1 MDQPSFLD
9 RLTFPRLLTAIV
21 FIAVFAMAV
30 RVVVDSDTWWH
41 LASGRYIVE
50 NRAIPLTEPFSHT
63 RLGTPWIDHGWLAQ
77 ILLYGVYLL
86 GGWPGL
92 LLGVATLVTLAFV
105 LVYRQSLGNPLVR
118 AFGVVL
124 GAIASSGAWA
134 ARPQIISFLLAA
146 LVAYLLDRYKR
157 HGGKALLW
165 LPLVVLVWANIHG
178 GYAIAFILMLCYIA
192 GEGVNRLLG
201 HDEDPVLSW
210 RQLLNLALV
219 TGLCLLAVGVNPN
232 TWQMWLY
239 PFRTVG
245 IGALR
250 DFIQEWQSPDFHQI
264 WQQPFVVL
272 LLLTVLAL
280 ARSGRRADFTDLALL
295 AVWTTGALLAGRN
308 IAIFALVAA
317 PIFVRYG
324 TSAWTQQLE
333 TLRNVGWAQR
343 WLQITDQPPPD
354 RRALTAINWLLLA
367 LVVAAALVK
376 IYLPL
381 APGVVDKATRS
392 WLPVDAIAYIQAN
405 HPAGP
410 LFNSYNWGGYLI
422 FELWPDYPVYIDGR
436 TDLYDDAFIRR
447 YLDVVVANDGWQ
459 QTLDG
464 DGINLVLI
472 ENNSVLDKFLRIS
485 STWQEVYRDTVAAVY
500 SRKTALP

>member
-1 MDQPSFLD
+1 MDQPSFVD
-9 RLTFPRLLTAIV
+9 RLTFPRLLVAIV
-21 FIAVFAMAV
+21 FIAIFAMTV

-50 NRAIPLTEPFSHT
+50 NRAIPLTDPFSHT

-77 ILLYGVYLL
+77 ILLYGLYLL

-92 LLGVATLVTLAFV
+92 LLGVAALVTLAFV
-105 LVYRQSLGNPLVR
+105 FVYRQSLGNPLVR
-118 AFGVVL
+118 AFGVIL
-124 GAIASSGAWA
+124 GAITSSGAWA

-165 LPLVVLVWANIHG
+165 LPLVVLVWVNIHG
-178 GYAIAFILMLCYIA
+178 GYAIAFILMLCYIV

-201 HDEDPVLSW
+201 HDEDAVLSW

-219 TGLCLLAVGVNPN
+219 TGLCVLAVGVNPN
-232 TWQMWLY
+232 TWQMWVY

-264 WQQPFVVL
+264 WQQPFIVM

-295 AVWTTGALLAGRN
+295 ATWTTGALLAGRN
-308 IAIFALVAA
+308 IAIFALVAV

-324 TSAWTQQLE
+324 TSALTGQLE
-333 TLRNVGWAQR
+333 TLKNVGWAQR
-343 WLQITDQPPPD
+343 WLQTLGQPLPGK
-354 RRALTAINWLLLA
+354 RGLAALNWLLLA
-367 LVVAAALVK
+367 LVGVAALVK

-381 APGVVDKATRS
+381 APGVVEKVARA
-392 WLPVDAIAYIQAN
+392 WGPVDAVSYIQTN
-405 HPAGP
+405 RLPGP

-422 FELWPDYPVYIDGR
+422 FKLWPDYQVYIDGR

-447 YLDVVVANDGWQ
+447 YLDVVTAGDGWQ
-459 QTLDG
+459 QTLDD

-472 ENNSVLDKFLRIS
+472 ENNSVLDKFMRIS
-485 STWQEVYRDTVAAVY
+485 STWHEVYRDNVAAVY
-500 SRKTALP
+500 SRTTALP